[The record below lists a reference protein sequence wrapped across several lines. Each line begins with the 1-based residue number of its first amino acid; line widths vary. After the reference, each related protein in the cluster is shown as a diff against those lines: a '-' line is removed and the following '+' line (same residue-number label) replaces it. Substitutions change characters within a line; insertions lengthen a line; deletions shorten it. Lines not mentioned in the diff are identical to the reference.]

1 MSVFIA
7 WGNIHQSYPFEQIP
21 TALLTPKLRQTP
33 PEQSRL
39 LQRYRCRWVAHFL
52 LWELLK
58 TAKISTAL
66 LSQIAYSQSQRPYF
80 PDPTID
86 FNISHSGDW
95 VAVMLSVNEKASQKQ
110 SAVGID
116 IEFPQKARDYT
127 ALLGYFASE
136 QEQQWFAKQPDKKNA
151 FYRIWC
157 LREALL
163 KSQGV
168 GIVKL
173 SEVDHQ
179 ADDLQLFS
187 AHCPQGEAIFTQELP
202 FYLSAF
208 ANETLAAAHYFYWND
223 KGLKQI
229 ELKQKIGYKV
239 NPTLT
244 DF

>member
-1 MSVFIA
+1 MSIFIT
-7 WGNIHQSYPFEQIP
+7 WGNIHQPYPFEQIP
-21 TALLTPKLRQTP
+21 TALLTPKLRQAP
-33 PEQSRL
+33 PEQPRL

-52 LWELLK
+52 LWQLLK

-66 LSQIAYSQSQRPYF
+66 LADIQYSPTQRPHF
-80 PDPTID
+80 PKPNID

-95 VAVMLSVNEKASQKQ
+95 VAVILKVDEKNENQ

-116 IEFPQKARDYT
+116 IEFPQKERDYA
-127 ALLGYFASE
+127 ALLDHFAPE
-136 QEQQWFAKQPDKKNA
+136 QEQQWFAKQADKKTA

-173 SEVDHQ
+173 SEVDHK
-179 ADDLQLFS
+179 AESLQLFS
-187 AHCPQGEAIFTQELP
+187 AYCPQGEAIFTQELP
-202 FYLSAF
+202 FYLAVF
-208 ANETLAAAHYFYWND
+208 ANEALATAHYFYWSD
-223 KGLKQI
+223 EGLI
-229 ELKQKIGYKV
+229 PTELRQKICYKV
-239 NPTLT
+239 NRTLA

>member
-1 MSVFIA
+1 MSIFIA
-7 WGNIHQSYPFEQIP
+7 WGNIQQAYPFSQIP
-21 TALLTPKLRQTP
+21 TELLSYKLRQAP
-33 PEQSRL
+33 PEQPRL

-58 TAKISTAL
+58 TAQISTAL
-66 LSQIAYSQSQRPYF
+66 LADIQYSPTQRPHF
-80 PDPTID
+80 PKPNID

-95 VAVMLSVNEKASQKQ
+95 VAVMLKVNEKNENQ

-116 IEFPQKARDYT
+116 IEFPQKERDYA
-127 ALLGYFASE
+127 ALLGHFAPE
-136 QEQQWFAKQPDKKNA
+136 QEQQWFTKQPDKKTA

-179 ADDLQLFS
+179 QRTCNYFQPIARKGKPYLRKNCPFIWPFLLIKPLQ
-187 AHCPQGEAIFTQELP
+187 QRIIF
-202 FYLSAF
+202 
-208 ANETLAAAHYFYWND
+208 
-223 KGLKQI
+223 
-229 ELKQKIGYKV
+229 IGMMKA
-239 NPTLT
+239 
-244 DF
+244 

>member
-1 MSVFIA
+1 MSIFIA

-21 TALLTPKLRQTP
+21 TALLTPKLRQAP
-33 PEQSRL
+33 PEQPRL

-52 LWELLK
+52 LWQLLK

-66 LSQIAYSQSQRPYF
+66 LAQIAYSPTQRPHF
-80 PDPTID
+80 PKPNID

-95 VAVMLSVNEKASQKQ
+95 VAVILKVDEKNENQ

-116 IEFPQKARDYT
+116 IEFPQKERNYA
-127 ALLGYFASE
+127 ALLGHFAPE
-136 QEQQWFAKQPDKKNA
+136 QEQQWFAKQPDKKTA

-179 ADDLQLFS
+179 AENLQLFS
-187 AHCPQGEAIFTQELP
+187 AYCPQGEAIFTQELP
-202 FYLSAF
+202 FYLAVF
-208 ANETLAAAHYFYWND
+208 ANETLATAHYFYWND
-223 KGLKQI
+223 EGLI
-229 ELKQKIGYKV
+229 PTELRQKICYKV
-239 NPTLT
+239 NRTLT

>member
-1 MSVFIA
+1 MSIFIA
-7 WGNIHQSYPFEQIP
+7 WGNIHQFYPFEQIP
-21 TALLTPKLRQTP
+21 TALLTPKLRQAP
-33 PEQSRL
+33 PEQPRL

-52 LWELLK
+52 LWQLLK

-66 LSQIAYSQSQRPYF
+66 LADIQYSPTQRPHF
-80 PDPTID
+80 PKPNID

-95 VAVMLSVNEKASQKQ
+95 VAVMLKVNEKNENQ

-116 IEFPQKARDYT
+116 IEFPQKERDYA
-127 ALLGYFASE
+127 ALLGHFAPE
-136 QEQQWFAKQPDKKNA
+136 QEQQWFARQFDKKTA

-179 ADDLQLFS
+179 AENLQLFS
-187 AHCPQGEAIFTQELP
+187 AYCPQGEAIFTQELP
-202 FYLSAF
+202 FYLAVF
-208 ANETLAAAHYFYWND
+208 ANETLATAHYLYWND
-223 KGLKQI
+223 KSLI
-229 ELKQKIGYKV
+229 STELRQKICYKV
-239 NPTLT
+239 NRTLT
-244 DF
+244 KF